1 MCTWLSRLSLIRNAS
16 SRVNCQGEI
25 RFWMANSKGVWRN
38 VLSPAGFTV
47 YVKDFLLTK
56 PMGSA
61 IYKVDFHTRKS
72 AKHKEWFLVQNNPVV
87 LTMNKKDCWIDPF
100 IQSFSNVLFSEN
112 LLLIL
117 KQDFSNPEADCPNLF
132 DFEAEESISFNQDK
146 DPANVHLYSNAA
158 ELVHLRNEEN
168 KFNFVVS
175 YPLTSRSLKW
185 TQASDPFLTS
195 SVQGFED
202 FTSEVE
208 MCVFLNF
215 LTVKIL
221 KLNIC
226 SSPKQQH

>member
-1 MCTWLSRLSLIRNAS
+1 MCKRPIDVYMPVKTAINQECFKLGQLPTRDTILNGEFKGDLEECAFTCRFYSL
-16 SRVNCQGEI
+16 CQGFSFNKTNGICYLQSRFSYSEI
-25 RFWMANSKGVWRN
+25 SQAQGMISGPKQPCG
-38 VLSPAGFTV
+38 T
-47 YVKDFLLTK
+47 
-56 PMGSA
+56 
-61 IYKVDFHTRKS
+61 
-72 AKHKEWFLVQNNPVV
+72 NNEQ
-87 LTMNKKDCWIDPF
+87 KDCWIDPF

-215 LTVKIL
+215 LAVKIL
-221 KLNIC
+221 KLN
-226 SSPKQQH
+226 